1 MKNKHDFVCINC
13 PLSCPLELTE
23 EEGEVLEVSGNE
35 CKVGVKYAEE
45 EFKDPRR
52 VVTTTVTAKD
62 GVLPL
67 LPVRTAEAIPKRL
80 VVEAVGA
87 LAGLVVEAPVTDGQV
102 IYPDIVGTG
111 VDVIASRDL
120 ARSDQ
125 EIG

>member
-13 PLSCPLELTE
+13 PLSCELELTE

-35 CKVGVKYAEE
+35 CKIGVKYAEE

-87 LAGLVVEAPVTDGQV
+87 LAGLVIEAPVTDGQV

-120 ARSDQ
+120 ARV
-125 EIG
+125 E